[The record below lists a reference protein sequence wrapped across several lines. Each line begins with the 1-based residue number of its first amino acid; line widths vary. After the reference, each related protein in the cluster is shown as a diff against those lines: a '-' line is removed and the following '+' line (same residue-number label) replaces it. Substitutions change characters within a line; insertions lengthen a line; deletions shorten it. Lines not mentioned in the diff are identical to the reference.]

1 MCAHIF
7 FWFDKKVFDGLSR
20 HAMSEVASERAG
32 CGLHNYT
39 TAADLK
45 MLTVKSRPVNEE
57 LIDPLR
63 EKLLLLQGEEG
74 YDGDEITSFCQD
86 EHNLRRFLVAR
97 DNNPDKSYEM
107 AAAAIKWRSEIKPTT
122 LTVADFDTANSQG
135 VWRFAGYAK
144 NGWPIMLVR
153 TSLFDPCYTTEE
165 YVRYIAY
172 MMEKNIERMDPSNA
186 NGQRHFI
193 IFDMHDMNYN
203 TDYAKLRELIRIAN
217 DYHPERLGIALT
229 VNAST
234 LFWGLWKIMSPWMD
248 TYTSEKVKVFT
259 SDYKDFLDEHVGLEN
274 VYTDLGGKKEEDW
287 PTPE

>member
-1 MCAHIF
+1 
-7 FWFDKKVFDGLSR
+7 
-20 HAMSEVASERAG
+20 
-32 CGLHNYT
+32 
-39 TAADLK
+39 
-45 MLTVKSRPVNEE
+45 MLEVKSRPANEE
-57 LIDPLR
+57 LIAPLK
-63 EKLLLLQGEEG
+63 EKLLLLQSEEG
-74 YDGDEITSFCQD
+74 YDGGEVISFCHD

-97 DNNPDKSYEM
+97 DNDLDKSYEM
-107 AAAAIKWRSEIKPTT
+107 AAAAIKWRSEIKPST
-122 LTVADFDTANSQG
+122 LTVSDFVTANSQG

-144 NGWPIMLVR
+144 NSWPVMLVR
-153 TSLFDPCYTTEE
+153 TSLFEQGCYSTEE

-193 IFDMHDMNYN
+193 IFDLHEMNYN

-217 DYHPERLGIALT
+217 DYHPERLGIALV

-259 SDYKDFLDEHVGLEN
+259 SDYGDFLDEHVGLEN
-274 VYTDLGGKKEEDW
+274 VHTDLGGTKEEDW
-287 PTPE
+287 PTPK